1 MTGTDNVDSRTVR
14 EAVEA
19 ANLGIFRFNP
29 LAGTC
34 QWSDSLKRM
43 VGLLPGQSESYQT
56 FADRIHPDDS
66 A

>member
-1 MTGTDNVDSRTVR
+1 MTGTDNVNSRTVR

-34 QWSDSLKRM
+34 QWSK
-43 VGLLPGQSESYQT
+43 
-56 FADRIHPDDS
+56 F
-66 A
+66 